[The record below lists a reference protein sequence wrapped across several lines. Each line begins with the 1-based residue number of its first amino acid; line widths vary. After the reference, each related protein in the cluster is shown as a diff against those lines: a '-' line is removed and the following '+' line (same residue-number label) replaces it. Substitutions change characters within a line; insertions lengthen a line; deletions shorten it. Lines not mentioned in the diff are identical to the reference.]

1 MRILGKYYCDLK
13 YEDVLPE
20 GVNSFADYL
29 RQYFELEEKDLYEP
43 RFKNIVFGIVCSIL
57 QDELGIEVYDN
68 IPHLNDEELSPSIDL
83 FKEVI
88 KENEL
93 DDKDG
98 YRLKSDAIIGRFLF
112 ESKFNNEPFF
122 LTYDRSFRFYKEKY
136 LKNYKRR
143 ASSYFW
149 HLLSPSQFINHMD
162 LLNLKIDENRL
173 SNELLALIECD
184 DFEFKTHSLIDDI
197 CRFTDIQGVTS
208 EQREKN
214 IKILMKQLVGE
225 GEFSMQIETISSTE
239 DPSIKKFCELSNDVY
254 SYFLEKGGAVLEHY
268 VNIFTESDKYNKLI
282 KVIKEYS
289 SDDAILDY
297 KLIEEEINSL

>member
-1 MRILGKYYCDLK
+1 M
-13 YEDVLPE
+13 
-20 GVNSFADYL
+20 
-29 RQYFELEEKDLYEP
+29 
-43 RFKNIVFGIVCSIL
+43 

>member
-1 MRILGKYYCDLK
+1 M
-13 YEDVLPE
+13 
-20 GVNSFADYL
+20 
-29 RQYFELEEKDLYEP
+29 
-43 RFKNIVFGIVCSIL
+43 
-57 QDELGIEVYDN
+57 QDELGIDIYD

-98 YRLKSDAIIGRFLF
+98 NRLKYDAIIGRFLF

-136 LKNYKRR
+136 LKKYKRR
-143 ASSYFW
+143 SSSYFW

-184 DFEFKTHSLIDDI
+184 DFESKTHSLIDDI

-214 IKILMKQLVGE
+214 IKTLMKQLVGE
-225 GEFSMQIETISSTE
+225 GEFSMQIETISSSE

-254 SYFLEKGGAVLEHY
+254 SYFLEKGGAELEHY

-289 SDDAILDY
+289 SDDAIID
-297 KLIEEEINSL
+297 